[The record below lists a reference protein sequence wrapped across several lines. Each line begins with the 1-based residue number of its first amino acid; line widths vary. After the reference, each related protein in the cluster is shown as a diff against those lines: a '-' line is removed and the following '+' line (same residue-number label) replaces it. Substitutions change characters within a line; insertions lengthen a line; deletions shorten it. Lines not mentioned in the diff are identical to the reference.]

1 MKQIDAIK
9 NRMPDRQQLI
19 QEVVRL
25 RLKSKTIAFTNGV
38 FDILHEGHIAVLSK
52 AASFAD
58 VLIVG
63 INSDASVKKIKGEN
77 RPVNTENS
85 RALILASLIMVDD
98 VVIFE
103 EETPIEIIKL
113 IQPDVLVKGGDYTL
127 DTIVGA
133 KEVMAHGG
141 RVEIVPLVEGF
152 STTNIITKINSSK

>member
-1 MKQIDAIK
+1 MKQADAIK
-9 NRMPDRQQLI
+9 IRILDRQQLI

-38 FDILHEGHIAVLSK
+38 FDILHEGHITVLSK

-58 VLIVG
+58 ILIVG
-63 INSDASVKKIKGEN
+63 INSDASVKKIKGED
-77 RPVNTENS
+77 RPVNNENS
-85 RALILASLIMVDD
+85 RALILASLIIVDD
-98 VVIFE
+98 IVIFE

-133 KEVMAHGG
+133 KEVIAHGG
-141 RVEIVPLVEGF
+141 TVEIVPLLEGF
-152 STTNIITKINSSK
+152 STTNIIEKISNSK

>member
-1 MKQIDAIK
+1 MKQTDAIK
-9 NRMPDRQQLI
+9 NRILNRQELI
-19 QEVVRL
+19 KEVVRL

-63 INSDASVKKIKGEN
+63 LNSDASVKNIKGEG
-77 RPVNTENS
+77 RPVNNENS
-85 RALILASLIMVDD
+85 RALILASLIMVDN
-98 VVIFE
+98 VAIFE
-103 EETPIEIIKL
+103 EDTPIEIIKL

-133 KEVMAHGG
+133 KEVMANGG
-141 RVEIVPLVEGF
+141 RVEIVPLMEGF
-152 STTNIITKINSSK
+152 STTTIIKKISSSK

>member
-1 MKQIDAIK
+1 MKHTDAIK
-9 NRMPDRQQLI
+9 IRILDRQQLI
-19 QEVVRL
+19 REVVRL

-58 VLIVG
+58 ILIVG
-63 INSDASVKKIKGEN
+63 INSDASVKKMKGED
-77 RPVNTENS
+77 RPVNNENS

-98 VVIFE
+98 IVIFE

-133 KEVMAHGG
+133 KEVIAHGG
-141 RVEIVPLVEGF
+141 SVEIVPLLKGF
-152 STTNIITKINSSK
+152 STTNIIEKISNSK

>member
-1 MKQIDAIK
+1 MKQTDAIK
-9 NRMPDRQQLI
+9 IRILDRQQLI
-19 QEVVRL
+19 REVVRL

-58 VLIVG
+58 ILIVG
-63 INSDASVKKIKGEN
+63 INSDASVKKMKGED
-77 RPVNTENS
+77 RPVNNENS

-98 VVIFE
+98 IVIFE

-133 KEVMAHGG
+133 KEVIAHGG
-141 RVEIVPLVEGF
+141 SVEIVPLLKGF
-152 STTNIITKINSSK
+152 STTNIIEKISNSK

>member
-1 MKQIDAIK
+1 MLPGF
-9 NRMPDRQQLI
+9 MI

-38 FDILHEGHIAVLSK
+38 FDILHEGHITVLSK

-58 VLIVG
+58 ILIVG
-63 INSDASVKKIKGEN
+63 INSDASVKKIKGED
-77 RPVNTENS
+77 RPVNNENS

-98 VVIFE
+98 IVIFE
-103 EETPIEIIKL
+103 EETPVEIIKL

-133 KEVMAHGG
+133 KEVIAHGG
-141 RVEIVPLVEGF
+141 TVEIVPLLEGF
-152 STTNIITKINSSK
+152 STTNIIEKISNSK

>member
-1 MKQIDAIK
+1 MKKTDTIK
-9 NRMPDRQQLI
+9 TRILDRQQLI

-58 VLIVG
+58 ILIVG
-63 INSDASVKKIKGEN
+63 INSDASVKKIKGED
-77 RPVNTENS
+77 RPVNNENS
-85 RALILASLIMVDD
+85 RALILASLIMVDN

-103 EETPIEIIKL
+103 EETPLEIIKL
-113 IQPDVLVKGGDYTL
+113 IQPDVLLKGGDYTL

-133 KEVMAHGG
+133 KEVIAHGG
-141 RVEIVPLVEGF
+141 RVEIVPLLEGF
-152 STTNIITKINSSK
+152 STTNIIKKFGNSK